1 MNPTEAVTLSV
12 EGRVAIITIQNPP
25 VNVLTDAVRD
35 GLYACARKANE
46 DPAIAAVIFTGSGEK
61 AFMAGAN
68 IKGFPDMIGKPGA
81 AYGYART
88 IYEVWDYI
96 RTMNKPT
103 IAAIRGYCLGA
114 GMELSLVCDLRV
126 ADTDSRFGFPEIA
139 LGLFPGGGGTQRM
152 TKIAGPALTKEMIF
166 TGKPI
171 SSERAYEAGYLNY
184 VTPKGEALKK
194 AKEIAGQIASFSVPI
209 LALAKTAITE
219 GIGTTDREGIS
230 LEAEYWQD
238 AFMTE
243 DIREGVSAFLEKRK
257 PDFHDC

>member
-1 MNPTEAVTLSV
+1 
-12 EGRVAIITIQNPP
+12 
-25 VNVLTDAVRD
+25 
-35 GLYACARKANE
+35 
-46 DPAIAAVIFTGSGEK
+46 
-61 AFMAGAN
+61 
-68 IKGFPDMIGKPGA
+68 
-81 AYGYART
+81 
-88 IYEVWDYI
+88 
-96 RTMNKPT
+96 
-103 IAAIRGYCLGA
+103 
-114 GMELSLVCDLRV
+114 
-126 ADTDSRFGFPEIA
+126 
-139 LGLFPGGGGTQRM
+139 M

-184 VTPKGEALKK
+184 VTPKGEALKT